1 MNKKIRGWVIK
12 RENYH
17 VYFLLRIGLLVL
29 VSNYV
34 QFALITK
41 EKAEVDILPTCFKWS
56 QKGCNILDC
65 GCFRT

>member
-12 RENYH
+12 RENFH

-56 QKGCNILDC
+56 
-65 GCFRT
+65 